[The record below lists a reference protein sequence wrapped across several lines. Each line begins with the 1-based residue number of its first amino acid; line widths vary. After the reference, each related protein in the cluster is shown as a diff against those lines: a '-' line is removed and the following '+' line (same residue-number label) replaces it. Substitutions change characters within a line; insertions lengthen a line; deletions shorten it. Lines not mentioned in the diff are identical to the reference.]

1 MEVMIM
7 NPQPP
12 NTETAP
18 KKKQAQPKTHAPK
31 GRLAVALRR
40 KKIIKAITAGKTN
53 RQAGIDSGLSPKTAA
68 AQVTAILKDPETQ
81 ITLRAAMAKIGIT
94 DEEIARQH
102 KLLLDG
108 SRYLPARGD
117 QAENPDA
124 PRYIAVPDL
133 QAKAK
138 ALEMYHKLTGSYVDK
153 HEVDVKQPIKVI
165 IRKFCSRGTPPTEG
179 ATA

>member
-1 MEVMIM
+1 MTTQSPI
-7 NPQPP
+7 
-12 NTETAP
+12 TEDTP
-18 KKKQAQPKTHAPK
+18 KKKQAQPRHHAPK
-31 GRLAVALRR
+31 SKQAVELRR
-40 KKIIKAITAGKTN
+40 KKIISAITAGKTN

-81 ITLRAAMAKIGIT
+81 ITLRAAMEKIGIT

-117 QAENPDA
+117 QAENQDA

-153 HEVDVKQPIKVI
+153 HEVDVRQPIKVI
-165 IRKFCSRGTPPTEG
+165 IRKFCSRGTPSAEG
-179 ATA
+179 APA